1 MVFLGCITQQ
11 THAQS
16 LSYIILLHH
25 SSSGKEHTMI
35 RDEVIIMI
43 DPTFM
48 QSGII
53 GGHAHKTHDKKAI
66 KLLQYP

>member
-25 SSSGKEHTMI
+25 SSGGKEHTMI
-35 RDEVIIMI
+35 RDEIIIII

-53 GGHAHKTHDKKAI
+53 
-66 KLLQYP
+66 

>member
-16 LSYIILLHH
+16 HSYIILLHH
-25 SSSGKEHTMI
+25 SSGGKEHTKI
-35 RDEVIIMI
+35 RDEIIIVI

-53 GGHAHKTHDKKAI
+53 
-66 KLLQYP
+66 